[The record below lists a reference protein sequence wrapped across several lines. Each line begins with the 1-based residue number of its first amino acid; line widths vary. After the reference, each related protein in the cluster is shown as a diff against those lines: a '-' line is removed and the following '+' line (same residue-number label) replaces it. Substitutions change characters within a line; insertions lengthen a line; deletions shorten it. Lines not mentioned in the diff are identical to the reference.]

1 MLEMLS
7 GKNAIFLLVA
17 VAGFWFTVR
26 FVVAPRRGTPGLGA
40 LFRRETALPK
50 IGLGREAIAS
60 LLADTRQF
68 AIGEPGIRGLLLG
81 GLYAAKEAEPS
92 SPVVLVALAD
102 NPQTYRGDSWLD
114 RWGYLKR
121 GHEVLS
127 RDEAEEN
134 GVVCQQLTLRGAP
147 PVEFHFL
154 KLPDLSS
161 SVALDEALE
170 EGLTVIDDPAGLA
183 AKFRQATLARIESR
197 A

>member
-7 GKNAIFLLVA
+7 GQNAIFLLVA

-26 FVVAPRRGTPGLGA
+26 FVVAPRRGAPGLGA
-40 LFRRETALPK
+40 MFSRETATPK

-68 AIGEPGIRGLLLG
+68 AIGESGIRGLLLAG
-81 GLYAAKEAEPS
+81 AYAAKEAEPS

-102 NPQTYRGDSWLD
+102 DPQLYRGEDWLT
-114 RWGYLKR
+114 RWSYLKR
-121 GHEVLS
+121 GHDVHS
-127 RDEAEEN
+127 RNEAED
-134 GVVCQQLTLRGAP
+134 GGIVRQQFRLRGAP
-147 PVEFHFL
+147 PIDFHFL
-154 KLPDLSS
+154 KSQDAKLPE
-161 SVALDEALE
+161 ALDEAFA

-183 AKFRQATLARIESR
+183 AKFRLATLARISDR